1 MIINELV
8 RTIINERNIDINEL
22 SASTGISMEK
32 LRDILECKTTLSPAD
47 ADKILKYF
55 EVKLK
60 DILTVW

>member
-32 LRDILECKTTLSPAD
+32 LRDILECRTTLSPAD

-60 DILTVW
+60 DVLTVW

>member
-60 DILTVW
+60 DVLTVW